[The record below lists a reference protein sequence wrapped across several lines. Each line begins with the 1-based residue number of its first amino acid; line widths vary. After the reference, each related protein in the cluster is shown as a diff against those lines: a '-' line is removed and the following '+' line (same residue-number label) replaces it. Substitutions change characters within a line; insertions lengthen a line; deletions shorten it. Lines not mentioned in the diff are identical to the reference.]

1 MRRQSSERGKNLSS
15 RAAKDIYE
23 RANLSRFI
31 GDRNEP
37 RNIVSVLKQ
46 IRRPARR
53 QLGMRVS
60 HVLVNPRPGDNSRRR
75 RAQT

>member
-23 RANLSRFI
+23 RTNLSRFI

-46 IRRPARR
+46 IRRPATIRHAGFSRAGESAPRR
-53 QLGMRVS
+53 
-60 HVLVNPRPGDNSRRR
+60 
-75 RAQT
+75 